1 MYGSLIEIILD
12 AIIGTFQEKSAE
24 TFWRCVTK
32 LPLQEHRIVAWKF
45 CHVLHKVLREG
56 HPNVLASS
64 QRHKTLLQDLGK
76 LWVLLKLHYFIKVMI
91 YSKMHLF
98 IFKGSSKRWLWKTH
112 STVLSIVTC
121 KIRFSSTKSRVSWKS
136 CII

>member
-1 MYGSLIEIILD
+1 MIFILFFFFQIVLD
-12 AIIGTFQEKSAE
+12 AIIGTFQEKSGE

-76 LWVLLKLHYFIKVMI
+76 LWV
-91 YSKMHLF
+91 
-98 IFKGSSKRWLWKTH
+98 
-112 STVLSIVTC
+112 
-121 KIRFSSTKSRVSWKS
+121 
-136 CII
+136 